1 MSGQRSR
8 SNIAVYT
15 CLTEIEGQYE
25 IRKAITIIILTLE
38 ANGTSFVGIKG
49 TKFHSCRIDLKGIK
63 FRITHYSDFEILIFL
78 KVNFIYIR
86 LLAWFD
92 VDGNILNS
100 YRSL

>member
-1 MSGQRSR
+1 LSGQRSR

-38 ANGTSFVGIKG
+38 ANRTDSTGAKLHT
-49 TKFHSCRIDLKGIK
+49 CRIDLKGIK